1 MEFNVRVSVPG
12 VSSTPQEALAC
23 AKDVAE
29 HIEKL
34 ARGDL
39 GSYFV
44 QGIND
49 LEHDGKPVAFISIEG
64 AGTCEVLGG
73 LHVKRPRSGW
83 EKDFIVVD
91 DGGALMLYNL
101 EGDTAVWYGSLCGTE
116 AQRYLTSPVRSTFS
130 YRYIQYNK
138 KPKKEAA
145 RIVELG
151 RNYRYRP
158 AKESE
163 LSGWK

>member
-12 VSSTPQEALAC
+12 VASTPQEAMAC

-29 HIEKL
+29 HIEKM
-34 ARGDL
+34 ARGGL

-49 LEHDGKPVAFISIEG
+49 LEHDGDILCFIDIEG
-64 AGTCEVLGG
+64 AGLCEVLGG
-73 LHVKRPRSGW
+73 LRVTRPKNNWKRN
-83 EKDFIVVD
+83 FIVVD

-101 EGDTAVWYGSLCGTE
+101 MGDTAVWYGSLCGTE
-116 AQRYLTSPVRSTFS
+116 AQRYTTSSVRSSFS
-130 YRYIQYNK
+130 YRYINYNK
-138 KPKKEAA
+138 KSKKEAA

-151 RNYRYRP
+151 RKYRYRP
-158 AKESE
+158 AKECE